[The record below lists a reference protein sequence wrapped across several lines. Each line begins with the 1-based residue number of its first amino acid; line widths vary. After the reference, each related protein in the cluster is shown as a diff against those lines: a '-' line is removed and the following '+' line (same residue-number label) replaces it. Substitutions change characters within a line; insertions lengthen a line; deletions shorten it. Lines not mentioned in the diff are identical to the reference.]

1 MHRTSKYTSSGLQR
15 LDGSIQRKQPTISRK
30 SFRKIS
36 DFEGNFLFSNPTYR
50 GMSPEKQA
58 LIQQNAQKAFFDWI
72 NSNRFLRITTKPHQ
86 NRKMYEGIVQNLLI
100 STEIQSV
107 AGPAFGGAGAFD
119 LPVVDVL
126 SRSCVSPF
134 ESLHVTG
141 VITSS
146 HQVTEPMPT
155 YCLPYS
161 QPLSQPMSAHYS
173 SHSDDE
179 EVMLPD
185 DCMLYSQPLSPALE
199 SSSFMNTLPT
209 FARWFLPTH
218 AVVDDCDEDEVEQPS
233 SASVFPML
241 QFPGVAET
249 LQQISEIQAQ
259 ISTVMNEKTVGMSLI
274 SIDFEPI
281 DFLPSDECQSD
292 Q

>member
-1 MHRTSKYTSSGLQR
+1 MPRSSKFTSSGLQR
-15 LDGSIQRKQPTISRK
+15 LDGSIQRNHPKVTRK

-161 QPLSQPMSAHYS
+161 QPLSQPMSAHCS
-173 SHSDDE
+173 RHSDGE
-179 EVMLPD
+179 EGMFPNG
-185 DCMLYSQPLSPALE
+185 CMLYSKPLSPTLD
-199 SSSFMNTLPT
+199 SSSFMHTLPK
-209 FARWFLPTH
+209 FAQLFLPTY
-218 AVVDDCDEDEVEQPS
+218 AVVDECDEDAVEQPN

-241 QFPGVAET
+241 QFPGLAET
-249 LQQISEIQAQ
+249 LQQISETQDH
-259 ISTVMNEKTVGMSLI
+259 ISRVVNEDTVDMSLG
-274 SIDFEPI
+274 PI
-281 DFLPSDECQSD
+281 HFLPSDQ
-292 Q
+292 